1 MIFGWNILR
10 ASVEGPKRMN
20 PVMAAAMAACLQHM
34 AGGTY
39 ERDFRDCDRI
49 TIQYNRE
56 VETLTATQAPM
67 PVFSE
72 QHSRQQDIDIV
83 RGAAAT
89 LLK

>member
-1 MIFGWNILR
+1 MLR
-10 ASVEGPKRMN
+10 AGVEGPERMN
-20 PVMAAAMAACLQHM
+20 PVIAAAMAACLQHM

-39 ERDFRDCDRI
+39 DRDFQDCDRI
-49 TIQYNRE
+49 TIEYNQE
-56 VETLTATQAPM
+56 VETLTAAQAPM

-83 RGAAAT
+83 KGAAAT

>member
-1 MIFGWNILR
+1 MLR
-10 ASVEGPKRMN
+10 ADVEGPQSMN
-20 PVMAAAMAACLQHM
+20 PVIAAAMAACLQHM

-39 ERDFRDCDRI
+39 ERDFQDCDRI
-49 TIQYNRE
+49 TIEYNQE

-83 RGAAAT
+83 KGAAAT